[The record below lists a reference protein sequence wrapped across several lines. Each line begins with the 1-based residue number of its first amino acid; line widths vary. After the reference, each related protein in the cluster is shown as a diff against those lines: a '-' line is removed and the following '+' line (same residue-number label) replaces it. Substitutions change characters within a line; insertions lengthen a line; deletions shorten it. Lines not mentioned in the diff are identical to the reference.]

1 MLQSYLHKLVWI
13 VGLALV
19 QGLVLNHVHI
29 AGYATPFIYVY
40 LLLKIESD
48 VSRNSLM
55 MWGFLIGLMV
65 DLFSDTPGMNASA
78 TVCLAFLRPFL
89 LRLFVPRDIVDA
101 LVPSVR
107 TMGLSS
113 FMKYMVACT
122 LVHHLVL
129 MTLIFFTFSQPLS
142 LLLHVISSTL
152 FTSCCIMALEWIYSY
167 KK

>member
-55 MWGFLIGLMV
+55 MWGFLIGLLV

-78 TVCLAFLRPFL
+78 MVLLGFLQPL
-89 LRLFVPRDIVDA
+89 ILRLFAPRDVTDN
-101 LVPSVR
+101 LTPSMR
-107 TMGLSS
+107 TMGVAA
-113 FMKYMVACT
+113 FAKYLVACI
-122 LVHHLVL
+122 LIHHSWL
-129 MTLIFFTFSQPLS
+129 LS
-142 LLLHVISSTL
+142 LEFFSWAHASAMLWRILASGSLSLALIL
-152 FTSCCIMALEWIYSY
+152 ALEGIQ
-167 KK
+167 KKKN

>member
-1 MLQSYLHKLVWI
+1 MLQTYLNRFLWWTT
-13 VGLALV
+13 
-19 QGLVLNHVHI
+19 LVLLQVFFFNHIHLL
-29 AGYATPFIYVY
+29 GYATPFIYVY

-55 MWGFLIGLMV
+55 MWGFLIGLLV